1 MTAKTAETPTSAESE
16 SLSFKEKFSYSLGDT
31 ASNLF
36 WMTFIYFG
44 TFFYT
49 DVFGISAAATGTLLF
64 AARILDTVFDPVI
77 GMVADRTN
85 TRWGKFR
92 PFMLWGVLPFGICG
106 TLAFVTP
113 PFDSSGKLAWAY
125 VTYGLVGLVYSTINL
140 PYSALM
146 GVISP
151 STAERTKVSSFRFV
165 GAYSGGLIVSLFTKY
180 LVSVLGAGNEQ
191 RGWAMT
197 VGLYAGVGMVMWV
210 ACFANTKERVT
221 PPADQSSSF
230 DRDVKDVMENRPWL
244 VLFLLGIFSLGYQA
258 VRNGC
263 IAYYFKYY
271 VGDQVV
277 LGWHLTADEMV
288 SAFFVTGS
296 LATLVATSLV
306 APLAQRLGKKLLYS
320 ILMGATTVLTIA
332 FYLLR
337 PQDVVWMFLLQLLV
351 NAIMGPTAALV
362 FAMYADASD
371 YSEWKTGRRST
382 GLVFAAS
389 SFAQKMGWALGGAAT
404 GWILAAFGYQAG
416 KSTAESLHGI
426 RMLISVIPAACSLLA
441 MLLPFLYSLGDD
453 RVAGIERELAERR
466 KEAARQAEAGAT
478 ALAGL
483 RQPNARFGGNRELA
497 DYVLTAP
504 GIGRQTLNA
513 LFAAGVILLLG
524 VAVGRLAMELSGWL
538 VLGGIVPALAGVV
551 VVFVLL
557 GKQRLG
563 WWYVAVMIGCVAAGS
578 KENYLGIVGIIV
590 FVVAWI
596 HANGILTESLASAG
610 PRLTQIRALEAKEP
624 GAAGEADEAGASR
637 QLSAREVVDLALE
650 KGLLHARILRD
661 MASARSA
668 FEPALD
674 ASGGDAE
681 LLNAAGRVLLAEKAY
696 AHAERLFDRAIASA
710 QGEELIRQIKK
721 NRASIAGLAPA
732 SGTH

>member
-1 MTAKTAETPTSAESE
+1 MTATTSKTTEGE
-16 SLSFKEKFSYSLGDT
+16 SLSFKEKFSYALGDT

-77 GMVADRTN
+77 GMLADRTN

-92 PFMLWGVLPFGICG
+92 PYMLWGVLPFGICG

-113 PFDSSGKLAWAY
+113 PFDAGGKLVWAY
-125 VTYGLVGLVYSTINL
+125 LTYGLVGLVYSTINL

-151 STAERTKVSSFRFV
+151 STGERTKVSSFRFV

-180 LVSVLGAGNEQ
+180 LVKVLGGDNEQ
-191 RGWAMT
+191 RGWAMA
-197 VGLYAGVGMVMWV
+197 VGLYAAIGMVMWV
-210 ACFANTKERVT
+210 VCFANTKERVT
-221 PPADQSSSF
+221 PPAGQSSSF
-230 DRDVKDVMENRPWL
+230 DRDVKDVMQNRPWL

-263 IAYYFKYY
+263 VAYYFKYY
-271 VGDQVV
+271 VGDQDVF
-277 LGWHLTADEMV
+277 GWHLSADTMV

-306 APLAQRLGKKLLYS
+306 APLAKRLGKKLLYS
-320 ILMGATTVLTIA
+320 IMMGATTVLTLA
-332 FYLLR
+332 FYFLR
-337 PQDVVWMFLLQLLV
+337 PQDVALMFGLQLAV
-351 NAIMGPTAALV
+351 NMIMGPTAALV

-416 KSTAESLHGI
+416 SATPESLQGI
-426 RMLISVIPAACSLLA
+426 RMLVSIIPAAASLLA
-441 MLLPFLYSLGDD
+441 AFLPIFYSLDD
-453 RVAGIERELAERR
+453 KRVEGIEAELAERR
-466 KEAARQAEAGAT
+466 KAAARHAEASTAAAALLAAHGA
-478 ALAGL
+478 
-483 RQPNARFGGNRELA
+483 RSKFGGNRELA
-497 DYVLTAP
+497 DYILTAP
-504 GIGRQTLNA
+504 GVTRQTLNA
-513 LFAAGVILLLG
+513 VFAAGVILLIG
-524 VAVGRLAMELSGWL
+524 VATGRLAAEMNGWL
-538 VLGGIVPALAGVV
+538 AIAGIVPALAGIVAI
-551 VVFVLL
+551 FVLL

-563 WWYVAVMIGCVAAGS
+563 WWYVLVMMGCVAAGR
-578 KENYLGIVGIIV
+578 KEDYLGVVGIIV

-596 HANGILTESLASAG
+596 HANGILTESLASTE
-610 PRLTQIRALEAKEP
+610 PRLAQIDALEQASEDN
-624 GAAGEADEAGASR
+624 AGDTTHVSSR
-637 QLSAREVVDLALE
+637 QSVDLALE
-650 KGLLHARILRD
+650 KGLLSARIRKD
-661 MASARSA
+661 MASARAA
-668 FEPALD
+668 FEEALRQ
-674 ASGGDAE
+674 SGGDAE
-681 LLNAAGRVLLAEKAY
+681 LLNAAGSVLLAQNDQAQ
-696 AHAERLFDRAIASA
+696 AQRLFDRAIASA
-710 QGEELIRQIKK
+710 QSEELIRLIKK
-721 NRASIAGLAPA
+721 NRATISGPAPA
-732 SGTH
+732 SGAH

>member
-1 MTAKTAETPTSAESE
+1 MTATTSKTAESE
-16 SLSFKEKFSYSLGDT
+16 SLSFREKFSYALGDT

-44 TFFYT
+44 TIFYT

-64 AARILDTVFDPVI
+64 AARILDTIFDPVI

-92 PFMLWGVLPFGICG
+92 PYMLWGVLPFGICG

-113 PFDSSGKLAWAY
+113 PFDAGGKLVWAY
-125 VTYGLVGLVYSTINL
+125 ITYGLVGLVYSTINL

-146 GVISP
+146 GVISS

-165 GAYSGGLIVSLFTKY
+165 GAYSGGLIVSLCTKY
-180 LVSVLGAGNEQ
+180 LVKLLGGADEP

-197 VGLYAGVGMVMWV
+197 VGLYAAIGMVMWV
-210 ACFANTKERVT
+210 VCFANTKERVT

-258 VRNGC
+258 IRNGC
-263 IAYYFKYY
+263 VAYYFKYY
-271 VGDQVV
+271 VGDQDVF
-277 LGWHLTADEMV
+277 GWHLSADAMV
-288 SAFFVTGS
+288 SAFFVVGS
-296 LATLVATSLV
+296 LATLVATSVV

-320 ILMGATTVLTIA
+320 IMMGATTVLTMA
-332 FYLLR
+332 FYFLR
-337 PQDVVWMFLLQLLV
+337 PQDVVAMFVLQLVV
-351 NAIMGPTAALV
+351 NVIMGPAAALV

-404 GWILAAFGYQAG
+404 GWILAAFGYKAG
-416 KSTAESLHGI
+416 SSTPESLNGI
-426 RMLISVIPAACSLLA
+426 RMLVSVIPAAASLLA
-441 MLLPFLYSLGDD
+441 AILPIFYSLDD
-453 RVAGIERELAERR
+453 KRVAGIEAELGERR
-466 KEAARQAEAGAT
+466 KAAARHAEASTGAA
-478 ALAGL
+478 ALAA
-483 RQPNARFGGNRELA
+483 ARGADTKFGGNRELA

-504 GIGRQTLNA
+504 GVGRQTLNA
-513 LFAAGVILLLG
+513 LFTAGVILLLA
-524 VAVGRLAMELSGWL
+524 VAVGRLALDISGWL
-538 VLGGIVPALAGVV
+538 AIAGVVPALAGIV

-563 WWYVAVMIGCVAAGS
+563 WWYVVVMLGCVAAGR
-578 KENYLGIVGIIV
+578 KEDYLGIVGIIV

-596 HANGILTESLASAG
+596 HANGILTESVASTG
-610 PRLTQIRALEAKEP
+610 PRLAQIDALQPQEQEQDEKDKEQK
-624 GAAGEADEAGASR
+624 GEAAPVPSK
-637 QLSAREVVDLALE
+637 QSVDLTLE
-650 KGLLHARILRD
+650 RGLLHARVRKD
-661 MASARSA
+661 MARARSA
-668 FEPALD
+668 FEEVLRQ
-674 ASGGDAE
+674 SGGDAE
-681 LLNAAGRVLLAEKAY
+681 LLNAAGSVLLADKDY
-696 AHAERLFDRAIASA
+696 AQAERLFERAIASA
-710 QGEELIRQIKK
+710 KSEELIRLIKK

-732 SGTH
+732 SGAH